1 MRKLNIDNYSVS
13 SLSNQEKLDIVGGD
27 RFLSDLGKFFGNI
40 GGSVVKFFDGWE
52 APGYVGTQ
60 YGV

>member
-1 MRKLNIDNYSVS
+1 MNI
-13 SLSNQEKLDIVGGD
+13 IGGD
-27 RFLSDLGKFFGNI
+27 DFLTDLGKFVGDFT
-40 GGSVVKFFDGWE
+40 GSFVKFFDGWQ